1 MVGEQSKESIMTE
14 EEESQT
20 DQSEETVIDL
30 DNHQQDDNETDNNA
44 HDELEE
50 KNKAIQQEKDE
61 MYERLLR
68 IQAEYDNIKKR
79 TQKERIAE
87 RKYKSQDLV
96 TELLPALDNFE
107 RALQV
112 DVTDETKGII
122 DGITMVYNQINEALA
137 SEGVDVIET
146 VGKEFD
152 PHLHHAVMQED
163 DDEQPSNT
171 VVEEL
176 QKGYKLNDRVI
187 RPAMVKVNK

>member
-30 DNHQQDDNETDNNA
+30 DNHQQDDKETDDNA
-44 HDELEE
+44 SDELEE
-50 KNKAIQQEKDE
+50 KNKVIQQEKDE

-68 IQAEYDNIKKR
+68 IQAEYDNFKKR

-87 RKYKSQDLV
+87 RKYKSQELV

-112 DVTDETKGII
+112 EVTDETKGII
-122 DGITMVYNQINEALA
+122 DGITMVYNQMNEALA
-137 SEGVDVIET
+137 SRSEEHT
-146 VGKEFD
+146 
-152 PHLHHAVMQED
+152 
-163 DDEQPSNT
+163 S
-171 VVEEL
+171 EL
-176 QKGYKLNDRVI
+176 QSRGH
-187 RPAMVKVNK
+187 